1 MKQLYFG
8 AKILTLAEPL
18 YAEAVLV
25 EDGKIIDIG
34 KLCEL
39 RSKCKPD
46 EPIQEIDLG
55 GGVLMP
61 SFIDAHGHFISV
73 AANFAYPILRGAR
86 SYDEIKTRITD
97 FIRENEIEAG
107 KWIVAKSYDEN
118 LLPNAVHPTLAEL
131 DAICPENP
139 LYISHTSGHAGLY
152 NSRALELIGIT
163 PSTPVGTGEIAV
175 DANGRMTGY
184 MSEGANTFCSSKI
197 PPLDVDTLTK
207 NVLPAQNKYASYGIT
222 TVQDGFL
229 GKRALD
235 IYLELTKKDVLKLDV
250 IGFAPLKTYDSLC
263 EYLAGVEHDDRVKIG
278 GIKGF
283 IDGSPQLRTA
293 FVRKPYLNSDEK
305 DCGAPVRDF
314 DFICEL
320 MKTAA
325 EENAQPIIH
334 ANGDMAIEWFLNA
347 LEKAAETHPNIKEL
361 RPVIIHGQLMGADQL
376 PRARELGAVV
386 SFYVAHTY
394 HFADAHIRN
403 LGIERAKKI
412 SPTRSALKEGVHFT
426 FHQDA
431 PVIEPDMIETLWCA
445 TNRISRDGVHLE
457 GEEISV
463 LDAIRAVTVE
473 AAYQYGEEDIKGTIE
488 AGKLADFVLLD
499 RDPLSTP
506 KEDLRDVKIL
516 RTFKRGECIFEAK

>member
-1 MKQLYFG
+1 MKQLYYG
-8 AKILTLAEPL
+8 AKILTLADPL

-25 EDGKIIDIG
+25 EDGKIIAAG
-34 KLCEL
+34 ALSEL
-39 RSKCKPD
+39 RSTCGAQT
-46 EPIQEIDLG
+46 EEIDLG

-73 AANFAYPILRGAR
+73 AADYAYAMLRGAC
-86 SYDEIKTRITD
+86 SFDEIRSI
-97 FIRENEIEAG
+97 IRAHIEKNGILPG
-107 KWIVAKSYDEN
+107 KWVVAKCYDEN
-118 LLPNAVHPTLAEL
+118 LLPGAKHPSLAEL
-131 DAICPENP
+131 DSICPDNP

-152 NSRALELIGIT
+152 NTRALELIGIT
-163 PSTPVGTGEIAV
+163 PDTPVGAGEIAV
-175 DANGRMTGY
+175 DSDGKMTGY
-184 MSEGANTFCSSKI
+184 MSEGANSFCSSKI
-197 PPLDVDTLTK
+197 PPIDYDTLLK
-207 NVLPAQNKYASYGIT
+207 NVAPAQQKYASYGIT

-235 IYLELTKKDVLKLDV
+235 IYLELTKKDELKLDV
-250 IGFAPLKTYDSLC
+250 IGFPPLRSYTALC
-263 EYLAGVEHDDRVKIG
+263 DHLESIEHDERVKIG
-278 GIKGF
+278 GIKAF

-293 FVRKPYLNSDEK
+293 FLREPYLNSDGK
-305 DCGAPVRDF
+305 DFGSPVRDF
-314 DFICEL
+314 DFICGVFRD
-320 MKTAA
+320 AA
-325 EENAQPIIH
+325 EKNAQPIVH
-334 ANGDMAIEWFLNA
+334 SNGDMAIEWFLRA
-347 LEKAAETHPNIKEL
+347 LEKTAETHPNVKDL
-361 RPVIIHGQLMGADQL
+361 RPVIIHAQLMGTDQL
-376 PRARELGAVV
+376 PRAKALGAVV

-431 PVIEPDMIETLWCA
+431 PVIEPNMIETIWCA
-445 TNRISRDGVHLE
+445 ANRITRNGVHLE

-499 RDPLSTP
+499 RDPLDIP
-506 KEDLRDVKIL
+506 KETLRDVNIL
-516 RTFKRGECIFEAK
+516 RTFKRGECIFEAE